1 MIVWFSYVLIGTSL
15 LAAVWCLAL
24 GLAGRVPS
32 DFSLGALALVELA
45 LITQVVI
52 SVIVPIFGNH
62 PTGSLL
68 EFWVYLGSAV
78 LIPPAAGF
86 WALIE
91 RNRWSTVVLGIA
103 ALAVSVMSYRMTQI
117 WFVQLA

>member
-1 MIVWFSYVLIGTSL
+1 MIAWFSYVLIGISL
-15 LAAVWCLAL
+15 LAGLGCLIL

-32 DFSLGALALVELA
+32 DFSIGALAVVEIA
-45 LITQVVI
+45 LIAQVLI
-52 SVIVPIFGNH
+52 SLVAPIFGNH

-68 EFWVYLGSAV
+68 EFWVYLASAV

-91 RNRWSTVVLGIA
+91 RNRWSTVVLGVA
-103 ALAVSVMSYRMTQI
+103 ALAVAVMSYRMSQI